1 LLAGV
6 PPLKKV
12 GGSRLEVRGQ
22 TRIDEGQ
29 AHCTVKGYFLSS
41 ACWLVVGTVGGFIGA
56 IELVAPDLLGNI
68 PWLVFGRIRQVH
80 TNVNMFGFV
89 GTGLLGAAHYLVPT
103 LLRTSLYSERLG
115 RLTLWL
121 WNLAIVAGVITLSKG
136 YTQNREY
143 AEFIWPI
150 DIGVLI
156 VLALI
161 FYNFFQTLRRRTE
174 NLLYVS
180 VWYIFGAVIFTFF
193 TYFFGNAVWN
203 PDTGSITGIPD
214 AILAWFYGHNVLGFF
229 FTPLAVASAYYIIPI
244 ACRAPLYSH
253 TLSLIGFWSIL
264 LLYSHIGTHHLIQA
278 PAPTWLKVIAIT
290 GSVGMVVPVMT
301 VLVNLW
307 LTMKDRLGFL
317 VSDIGGKFVLAG
329 TVWYLLTCLQGPLQ
343 SLPYIQRL
351 THFTNWV
358 IAHAHMGVFGFSG
371 SIAFGAIYFIL
382 PRITGRPIYSRRLAD
397 LQYWL
402 FLIGMIGFFTV
413 LTTAG
418 LIQGNGWLNGE
429 TVYRILPQIHLY
441 MILRASLGILIMGGA
456 VIGVYLIVMTLL
468 GRQDREDLKPE
479 G

>member
-1 LLAGV
+1 MD
-6 PPLKKV
+6 
-12 GGSRLEVRGQ
+12 Q
-22 TRIDEGQ
+22 GQ
-29 AHCTVKGYFLSS
+29 AHRTVKGYFVSS

-80 TNVNMFGFV
+80 TNVVMFGFV
-89 GTGLLGAAHYLVPT
+89 GTGLLGVAHYLVPT

-121 WNLAIVAGVITLSKG
+121 WNLAIVAGVITLSMG

-161 FYNFFQTLRRRTE
+161 FCNFFQTLRRRTE

-229 FTPLAVASAYYIIPI
+229 FTPLAVASAYYIVPI

-278 PAPTWLKVIAIT
+278 PAPTWLKVVAIT

-317 VSDIGGKFVLAG
+317 ISDIGGKFVLAG

-371 SIAFGAIYFIL
+371 TITFGAIYFIL
-382 PRITGRPIYSRRLAD
+382 PRITGKPIYSRRLAD

-441 MILRASLGILIMGGA
+441 MILRASLGILVIGGA
-456 VIGVYLIVMTLL
+456 VIGVYLIVMSLYSGKTETQ
-468 GRQDREDLKPE
+468 GAER
-479 G
+479 